1 VASIRTI
8 NTAQISY
15 NSAYP
20 TVGFAALSALSGSCT
35 GNTLPTSAAACLID
49 SQLAS
54 GSKSGYTF
62 TSTASG
68 GPPASSYVAFAN
80 PQTQNT
86 TGVRSFCS
94 VADAVVRYTT
104 TALTTCAGTETP
116 LQ

>member
-1 VASIRTI
+1 
-8 NTAQISY
+8 
-15 NSAYP
+15 
-20 TVGFAALSALSGSCT
+20 
-35 GNTLPTSAAACLID
+35 
-49 SQLAS
+49 LAS

-104 TALTTCAGTETP
+104 AALTTCAGTETP